1 MTSPLRRPVV
11 VLISGRGSNMR
22 RLIECGADPHSPYA
36 VTKVFADNP
45 DAGGLALARSL
56 RTETQALR
64 PGDFE
69 DRAEY
74 DSALADA
81 IDQCAPA
88 LVLLAGF
95 MRILS
100 AGFVRRFEGRIMN
113 IHPSLLPKFP
123 GLNTHARALA
133 AQEREHGATVH
144 FVTAELDRGP
154 LILQGRVPVEA
165 GDDTISLA
173 ARVLAVEHAMYP
185 LAARWFCEDRLQQ
198 RDGRAWLDGKPLELP
213 LQLQDAS
220 AHARPQHA

>member
-1 MTSPLRRPVV
+1 VSSPLRRPVV

-22 RLIECGADPHSPYA
+22 RLIECGADPQSPFI
-36 VTKVFADNP
+36 VTKVFADKP

-64 PGDFE
+64 PGDFA
-69 DRAEY
+69 DRIEY

-88 LVLLAGF
+88 LVILAGF

-100 AGFVRRFEGRIMN
+100 PAFVRRFAGRIMN

-133 AQEREHGATVH
+133 AHEREHGATVH
-144 FVTAELDRGP
+144 FVTEELDGGP
-154 LILQGRVPVEA
+154 LILQGRVPIEA
-165 GDDTISLA
+165 GDDAPSLA
-173 ARVLAVEHAMYP
+173 ARVLAVEHAIYP
-185 LAARWFCEDRLQQ
+185 LAVGWFCAGRLQQ
-198 RDGRAWLDGKPLELP
+198 RSRRAWLDGKPLEQP
-213 LQLQDAS
+213 VQLQDA
-220 AHARPQHA
+220 AALARLQHA